1 MKIKKILIPSILTV
15 LFCIIFVLL
24 FWWLQPNKSL
34 YDQINKAVLEAD
46 SDYSQL
52 MHVHVDRERTMA
64 FYMTNKTEL
73 GIVLLQEKFRGYK
86 VKDYIDKSL
95 IYTDQGI
102 SWHGSV
108 IQKLNIHLLYGVVQ
122 DPEITQVILIS
133 EGNKAAHIINEG
145 NRIWYALIDKPL
157 EYPITIRA
165 TNKEG
170 KILYETGDVEF
181 WSK

>member
-1 MKIKKILIPSILTV
+1 MKIKKILIPSILT
-15 LFCIIFVLL
+15 LLICIMFLL

-34 YDQINKAVLEAD
+34 YDQIDKAVLEAD
-46 SDYSQL
+46 SDFSKL
-52 MHVHVDRERTMA
+52 IHVHVDRERTVA

-95 IYTDQGI
+95 MFTDKGI
-102 SWHGSV
+102 SWHGSEV
-108 IQKLNIHLLYGVVQ
+108 QKLNIHLLYGVVQ

-133 EGNKAAHIINEG
+133 EGNKAAHIITEG
-145 NRIWYALIDKPL
+145 SRIWYALIDETLKN
-157 EYPITIRA
+157 PITIRA
-165 TNKEG
+165 TNKAG